1 MMALLVFRERLRVLY
16 GKYAAYIDTAVRF
29 LISFS
34 ALMAVSESVGFMT
47 RLSGPVPALVLA
59 FLCAFLP
66 YGLDAV
72 IVGAFTLAHI
82 SVVSLEIAV
91 LLAVAMLLIM
101 LLYYGFQPGDSWL
114 LLVTPLA
121 FFLNV
126 PYAVPLLAGLS
137 CSLVSVIPA
146 CSGVFFYYMIIYV
159 RQNAGT
165 LTGSAAVDI
174 AEKYSSIFGNVA
186 SNEMMIAMMAAFAVG
201 ILTVYF
207 IRNRSIDYAWYI
219 AIAAGM
225 VVQAAIVFVG
235 GFAFNVPFSIV
246 QFLVGTVFSVALALI
261 YNFLVFAVDYSRT
274 EYLQYEDDDYYY
286 YVKAVPKIAVS
297 APDIKV
303 QRINARKGGKKHVRQ
318 YEE

>member
-146 CSGVFFYYMIIYV
+146 CSGVFFYYMILYV

-318 YEE
+318 HEE